1 MNIFAL
7 AALAASLGAAQEDP
21 AALKKKLMD
30 QVRARL
36 AKEHEQILAR
46 IAAVIDEE
54 LAKLPAGAGMAGKI
68 DQRIEALKKEI
79 GDRQFELKAMAIM
92 KTDLPILESLEKAA
106 PKTKEEVGKIFQ
118 DSYKALSEEKDYE
131 KGNRGFKVLYY
142 ALKDQADPRLSF
154 EATIS
159 AYNIACGLSLLSREQ
174 AELAL
179 DWLEIALRRG
189 YADRAQGCNNGC
201 QYDNDPHSSFEHM
214 EIDPDL
220 ENVRDT
226 ARWSEIVKKFK
237 PPAERP
243 DK

>member
-1 MNIFAL
+1 MNIIAL
-7 AALAASLGAAQEDP
+7 ALVTASLAAQQEDP

-36 AKEHEQILAR
+36 AKEREQILAR
-46 IAAVIDEE
+46 IGTVIDEE
-54 LAKLPAGAGMAGKI
+54 LAKLPAGAGMAEKI
-68 DQRIEALKKEI
+68 DQRIETLEKEI
-79 GDRQFELKAMAIM
+79 ADRQFELRAMAMM
-92 KTDLPILESLEKAA
+92 KTDLPVIEALEKDA
-106 PKTKEEVGKIFQ
+106 PKNGEEVSKIFQ
-118 DSYKALSEEKDYE
+118 DSFKALSEEKDFE

-154 EATIS
+154 QATIS
-159 AYNIACGLSLLSREQ
+159 AYNIACGYSLLSKEQ

-179 DWLEIALRRG
+179 DWLEISLRRG
-189 YADRAQGCNNGC
+189 YADRAQGCSNGC

-226 ARWSEIVKKFK
+226 PRWKEIVKKFK

-243 DK
+243 EK